1 MKIKFWNLGSIK
13 EAELDLRPLTVIIGP
28 NNSNKTYIAY
38 SIYGLWKQITDSLVA
53 NIEQLSLRIGEEF
66 IGLNINRH
74 EIDIWSLEMNS
85 SFYSLLLVNIQ
96 HIVEDFEGI
105 KLESFFQDSSGKI
118 FEKTRFEVETAREDI
133 KEKIATISSE
143 DFPDIV
149 DFISKVEYNN
159 NEIFLH
165 FEDVHQSPEE
175 VDGDTSGHQF
185 LELYRPSDSLLHR
198 YSEVDGDTSG
208 HQSSD
213 SGFPKPL
220 LYRYSKDRFFISD
233 PARKIRDTNKEFD
246 IDMIITIIFVIT
258 RKIFSNILPF
268 PAERNAFINTYKML
282 ANRRYKFLK
291 ETQRELFIYKSK
303 SKNRQLD
310 LLREQDG
317 IRYPQP
323 VEDFLDFL
331 SDIELENKP
340 DPDPDN
346 KNEFQKLAD
355 QIEEHIQNT
364 NKTKFKKTKFGG
376 REIKISVKRGLEI
389 DLYNASSSIKQ
400 LAPLLLYLRYRA
412 KAGDFLVI
420 DEPEMNLHPESQ
432 VKLLEALAILV
443 NLGVRVLLTT
453 HSPYLMA
460 HLNNIVNGN
469 HQDQDILE
477 AQAQSLYLQDSQ
489 AFLKM
494 EQVSAYEMKNNKLIS
509 LHDPD
514 YGIRWDTLSDVS
526 VDVQQKF
533 FTIYEAGQKS
543 KDTEA

>member
-1 MKIKFWNLGSIK
+1 MKIKFQNLGSIK

-28 NNSNKTYIAY
+28 NNSNKTYLAY
-38 SIYGLWKQITDSLVA
+38 SIYGLWKQITDSLFA
-53 NIEQLSLRIGEEF
+53 NIEQLTLQISEEF
-66 IGLNINRH
+66 IGLTINRH
-74 EIDIWSLEMNS
+74 EIDIWSLEINS

-96 HIVEDFEGI
+96 HILEDFEGI

-118 FEKTRFEVETAREDI
+118 FEKTRFEVETTREYI
-133 KEKIATISSE
+133 KEKIATISLE
-143 DFPDIV
+143 DFADTV
-149 DFISKVEYNN
+149 DFIDVISKVEYNN

-165 FEDVHQSPEE
+165 FEYLHQSPEE
-175 VDGDTSGHQF
+175 VDGYASGHQF
-185 LELYRPSDSLLHR
+185 VELCRPSDSSFLKRSLH
-198 YSEVDGDTSG
+198 G
-208 HQSSD
+208 
-213 SGFPKPL
+213 
-220 LYRYSKDRFFISD
+220 YSKDRFFISD
-233 PARKIRDTNKEFD
+233 PARKSRDTSKEFD

-291 ETQRELFIYKSK
+291 ETQRELFIHKSK
-303 SKNRQLD
+303 SKNRQLE

-331 SDIELENKP
+331 SDIELENSP
-340 DPDPDN
+340 DPDPKN
-346 KNEFQKLAD
+346 KNEFQQLAD
-355 QIEEHIQNT
+355 QIEEYIQNK
-364 NKTKFKKTKFGG
+364 NKTKFKNTKFGG
-376 REIKISVKRGLEI
+376 KEIKVSVKRGLEI

-412 KAGDFLVI
+412 KVGDFLVI

-432 VKLLEALAILV
+432 VKLLEALSILV

-453 HSPYLMA
+453 HSPYIMA

-469 HQDQDILE
+469 HDDQEILE
-477 AQAQSLYLQDSQ
+477 NQAQSLYLQDSQ

-494 EQVSAYEMKNNKLIS
+494 DQVSAYEIKENKLLS

-533 FTIYEAGQKS
+533 FAIYEAGQKNS
-543 KDTEA
+543 ETNETDEE

>member
-1 MKIKFWNLGSIK
+1 MKVKFWNLGSIK

-38 SIYGLWKQITDSLVA
+38 SIYGLWKEIKHFYGSSSMRKMRFSGRINQKSELNVVSEENGSYSIETKQFYNIIIQEIKDLSKELQI
-53 NIEQLSLRIGEEF
+53 NY
-66 IGLNINRH
+66 
-74 EIDIWSLEMNS
+74 WST
-85 SFYSLLLVNIQ
+85 
-96 HIVEDFEGI
+96 
-105 KLESFFQDSSGKI
+105 FFQDSSGKI
-118 FEKTRFEVETAREDI
+118 FDKTKLEIEINENDIQQGMNEFLLLYEDI
-133 KEKIATISSE
+133 FKLPPFGGLGINKIE
-143 DFPDIV
+143 HV
-149 DFISKVEYNN
+149 GK
-159 NEIFLH
+159 
-165 FEDVHQSPEE
+165 
-175 VDGDTSGHQF
+175 
-185 LELYRPSDSLLHR
+185 
-198 YSEVDGDTSG
+198 
-208 HQSSD
+208 
-213 SGFPKPL
+213 K
-220 LYRYSKDRFFISD
+220 FFIYLD
-233 PARKIRDTNKEFD
+233 EDTESSSIFNNLLILFLV
-246 IDMIITIIFVIT
+246 ITIV
-258 RKIFSNILPF
+258 RDIFSDILPL
-268 PAERNAFINTYKML
+268 PAERNAFINTYKIL
-282 ANRRYKFLK
+282 ANRRYKLLK
-291 ETQRELFIYKSK
+291 DRDRALFSDHRSMQRQVELSQAQ
-303 SKNRQLD
+303 RD
-310 LLREQDG
+310 

-331 SDIELENKP
+331 SEIELANRPVPK
-340 DPDPDN
+340 PDN

-355 QIEEHIQNT
+355 QIEEYIQNN
-364 NKTKFKKTKFGG
+364 NKTKFKSTKLGG
-376 REIKISVKRGLEI
+376 REIKVSVKRGLEI

-412 KAGDFLVI
+412 KPGDFLVI

-460 HLNNIVNGN
+460 HLNNIVNAN

-494 EQVSAYEMKNNKLIS
+494 EQVSAYEMKNNQLIS

-533 FTIYEAGQKS
+533 FAIYEAGQKS

>member
-1 MKIKFWNLGSIK
+1 VPTKENGFKIKLNDNFFDMYHNIHVK
-13 EAELDLRPLTVIIGP
+13 IITE
-28 NNSNKTYIAY
+28 NFKD
-38 SIYGLWKQITDSLVA
+38 K
-53 NIEQLSLRIGEEF
+53 IET
-66 IGLNINRH
+66 
-74 EIDIWSLEMNS
+74 
-85 SFYSLLLVNIQ
+85 
-96 HIVEDFEGI
+96 
-105 KLESFFQDSSGKI
+105 FFQDSSQKI
-118 FEKTRFEVETAREDI
+118 FNKTKFQL
-133 KEKIATISSE
+133 TISE
-143 DFPDIV
+143 
-149 DFISKVEYNN
+149 
-159 NEIFLH
+159 
-165 FEDVHQSPEE
+165 
-175 VDGDTSGHQF
+175 
-185 LELYRPSDSLLHR
+185 
-198 YSEVDGDTSG
+198 
-208 HQSSD
+208 
-213 SGFPKPL
+213 
-220 LYRYSKDRFFISD
+220 
-233 PARKIRDTNKEFD
+233 A
-246 IDMIITIIFVIT
+246 IITSAITSAIKKISTEDKIKFDYEEGFLFLYLDPQVYGNYDDYDDFTINHARHFLGVIFRLINQNT
-258 RKIFSNILPF
+258 FSYALPL
-268 PAERNAFINTYKML
+268 PAERNVFINTYKML

-291 ETQRELFIYKSK
+291 DRDRMLFSDHRSIQ
-303 SKNRQLD
+303 RQLELSQAQGD
-310 LLREQDG
+310 
-317 IRYPQP
+317 IHYPQP

-355 QIEEHIQNT
+355 QIEEHIQNK

-376 REIKISVKRGLEI
+376 REIKVSVKRGLEI

-400 LAPLLLYLRYRA
+400 LAPILLYLRYRA

-533 FTIYEAGQKS
+533 FAIYEAGQKS